1 MSAIRARVRRTIQRH
16 SLCPPG
22 SRLLVA
28 LSGGSDSVA
37 LLHLLHELSA
47 DGGFRVAAV
56 AHVNHHLRATAGRD
70 EAFCRELVARLGYP
84 LEVAHVDVAALARK
98 EALSI
103 EEAARRARYQSLRA
117 AAGLHQASLIATGHT
132 RDDQVET
139 LLMKLGRG
147 AGLTGLG
154 GIYPRRDDLVR
165 PLLEVSRAALRG
177 YLQEAG
183 LQKAGVSW
191 VEDET
196 NADLTNPRNRIR
208 HTVVP
213 AIEAAL
219 GPAALDAIARATV
232 LAGEDGR
239 WLDSLAGEAHER
251 LRRVVADGLAFD
263 QVSLQAL
270 PAPLLRRVLLL
281 AMREQASPAQIR
293 TDHVDGAGLVVAGEI
308 AGSDSPAG
316 RWELSGSTVVLLR
329 AAVLL
334 SATSPESG
342 AFYYELQVPG
352 VTEVPEAAGVIE
364 ARVGAQVVTA
374 EAAVATTGVA
384 TGDRYAVVVRW
395 TDETPLTVRN
405 RRPGDWLR
413 LPAGRKKLQDLFVD
427 AKVPRA
433 VRDRVP
439 VVTDSAGR
447 VVWVPGYAVSEDFR
461 VDPAEGKVIL
471 LRFTDKGE

>member
-16 SLCPPG
+16 GLCPPG

-37 LLHLLHELSA
+37 LLHLLHDLAA
-47 DGGFRVAAV
+47 DGGFSVAAV

-84 LEVAHVDVAALARK
+84 LEVAHADVAARARRD
-98 EALSI
+98 ALSI
-103 EEAARRARYQSLRA
+103 EEAARQERYRSLREAAGRYQA
-117 AAGLHQASLIATGHT
+117 TAIATGHT

-147 AGLTGLG
+147 AGLSGLG
-154 GIYPRRDDLVR
+154 GVYPRRDDLVR
-165 PLLEVSRAALRG
+165 PLLDVSRAALRDH
-177 YLQEAG
+177 LRLTRE
-183 LQKAGVSW
+183 LW

-196 NADLTNPRNRIR
+196 NADLGNPRNRVR

-219 GPAALDAIARATV
+219 GPAALDAIARAAV

-239 WLDSLAGEAHER
+239 WLDSLAEEAHQR
-251 LRRVVADGLAFD
+251 LRRVAPDGLAFD
-263 QVSLQAL
+263 QTALLAL

-281 AMREQASPAQIR
+281 AMREQARPAQIG
-293 TDHVDGAGLVVAGEI
+293 TTHVEAAGLVVAGE
-308 AGSDSPAG
+308 ASAADSPGG
-316 RWELSGSTVVLLR
+316 RWELSGSTVVLL
-329 AAVLL
+329 
-334 SATSPESG
+334 SNTSTESE
-342 AFYYELQVPG
+342 AFSYELPVPG
-352 VTEVPEAAGVIE
+352 VIVVPEAAAVVE
-364 ARVGAQVVTA
+364 ARVVKDTSPEMTGPAGGAGQ
-374 EAAVATTGVA
+374 AVI
-384 TGDRYAVVVRW
+384 VRW
-395 TDETPLTVRN
+395 TDETPLVVRN

-413 LPAGRKKLQDLFVD
+413 LPAGRKKLQDVFVD

-433 VRDRVP
+433 VRDTRP

-461 VDPAEGKVIL
+461 VDPAEGKVVF
-471 LRFTDKGE
+471 LRFTPKGE

>member
-16 SLCPPG
+16 GLCPPG
-22 SRLLVA
+22 SRVLVA

-47 DGGFRVAAV
+47 DGGFRLAAV
-56 AHVNHHLRATAGRD
+56 AHVNHHLRTTADRD

-84 LEVAHVDVAALARK
+84 LEVVHADVAGRARTD
-98 EALSI
+98 ALSI
-103 EEAARRARYQSLRA
+103 EEAARRERYRGLRT
-117 AAGLHQASLIATGHT
+117 AAGRHQASLIATGHT

-154 GIYPRRDDLVR
+154 GIYPRRDGLVR

-177 YLQEAG
+177 YLQETGLQQAG
-183 LQKAGVSW
+183 LPQAAVSW

-208 HTVVP
+208 HAVVP

-219 GPAALDAIARATV
+219 GAAALDAIARATV

-239 WLDSLAGEAHER
+239 WLDSLAAEAYER
-251 LRRVVADGLAFD
+251 LRRVVATGPAFD
-263 QVSLQAL
+263 VAALRAL
-270 PAPLLRRVLLL
+270 PAPLMRRVLLL

-308 AGSDSPAG
+308 AASDSPAG
-316 RWELSGSTVVLLR
+316 RWELSGSTVVLLST
-329 AAVLL
+329 A
-334 SATSPESG
+334 SPEVR
-342 AFYYELQVPG
+342 AFCYELPVPG
-352 VTEVPEAAGVIE
+352 FIDVPEAGGSLE
-364 ARVGAQVVTA
+364 AQVETRVG
-374 EAAVATTGVA
+374 
-384 TGDRYAVVVRW
+384 TGDRHAVSVLW
-395 TDETPLTVRN
+395 TGGLPLAVRN

-413 LPAGRKKLQDLFVD
+413 LPAGRKKLQDVFVD

-433 VRDRVP
+433 MRDRVP
-439 VVTDSAGR
+439 VVTDSADR
-447 VVWVPGYAVSEDFR
+447 VVWVPGHGVSEDFR

-471 LRFTDKGE
+471 LRFTPREN

>member
-16 SLCPPG
+16 GLCPPG

-37 LLHLLHELSA
+37 LLHLLHDLSA
-47 DGGFRVAAV
+47 DGGFSVAAV

-70 EAFCRELVARLGYP
+70 EAFCRELVDRLGYP
-84 LEVAHVDVAALARK
+84 LEVAHADVAALARK
-98 EALSI
+98 DALSI
-103 EEAARRARYQSLRA
+103 EEAARRERYQSLRA
-117 AAGLHQASLIATGHT
+117 AAGLHQASSIATGHT

-139 LLMKLGRG
+139 LLMKLARG

-165 PLLEVSRAALRG
+165 PLLEVSRTALRD
-177 YLQEAG
+177 YLRQAG
-183 LQKAGVSW
+183 ESW

-196 NADLTNPRNRIR
+196 NADLANPRNRIR
-208 HTVVP
+208 HSVVP

-239 WLDSLAGEAHER
+239 WLDSLAAAAHER
-251 LRRVVADGLAFD
+251 VRRVVADGLAFD
-263 QVSLQAL
+263 LAALQAL

-308 AGSDSPAG
+308 AGADSPAG

-329 AAVLL
+329 AAVTL
-334 SATSPESG
+334 STASPES
-342 AFYYELQVPG
+342 ADFCYEWPVPG
-352 VTEVPEAAGVIE
+352 VIEVPEAAGLME
-364 ARVGAQVVTA
+364 ARVEAPVVTA
-374 EAAVATTGVA
+374 AA
-384 TGDRYAVVVRW
+384 TGATPGNRQTVTVQW
-395 TDETPLTVRN
+395 TGQTPLTVRN
-405 RRPGDWLR
+405 RRPGDWIR
-413 LPAGRKKLQDLFVD
+413 LSAGRKKLQDVFVD
-427 AKVPRA
+427 AKVPR
-433 VRDRVP
+433 VIRDRLP

-447 VVWVPGYAVSEDFR
+447 VVWVPGYAVCEDFR
-461 VDPAEGKVIL
+461 VDPAEDKVIL
-471 LRFTDKGE
+471 LHFTPKGE

>member
-47 DGGFRVAAV
+47 DGRFHVVAV

-103 EEAARRARYQSLRA
+103 EEAARRERYRNLRA
-117 AAGLHQASLIATGHT
+117 AAGRHQATLIATGHT

-165 PLLEVSRAALRG
+165 PLLEVSRAALRS

-183 LQKAGVSW
+183 ASW

-219 GPAALDAIARATV
+219 GPAALDAIARATA

-263 QVSLQAL
+263 LASLQAL

-293 TDHVDGAGLVVAGEI
+293 TDHVDGAGQVMAREI
-308 AGSDSPAG
+308 AGADSPAG

-352 VTEVPEAAGVIE
+352 VTEVPEAAGVVE
-364 ARVGAQVVTA
+364 AGVGAQVVTA
-374 EAAVATTGVA
+374 EAAVATTGVG

-433 VRDRVP
+433 VRDRLP

>member
-16 SLCPPG
+16 GLCPPG

-37 LLHLLHELSA
+37 LLHLLHDLAA
-47 DGGFRVAAV
+47 DGGFSVAAV

-70 EAFCRELVARLGYP
+70 EDFCRELVARLGYP
-84 LEVAHVDVAALARK
+84 LDVAHADVAARARRDG
-98 EALSI
+98 LSI
-103 EEAARRARYQSLRA
+103 EEAARQERYRSLRE
-117 AAGLHQASLIATGHT
+117 AAGRHHATLIATGHT

-147 AGLTGLG
+147 AGLSGLG
-154 GIYPRRDDLVR
+154 GVYPRRDDLVR
-165 PLLEVSRAALRG
+165 PLLEVSRDALRD
-177 YLQEAG
+177 YLRQAG
-183 LQKAGVSW
+183 EPW

-219 GPAALDAIARATV
+219 GPGALDAIARATV

-239 WLDSLAGEAHER
+239 WLDSLAAEAHQR
-251 LRRVVADGLAFD
+251 LRRVEADGLVFD
-263 QVSLQAL
+263 QAALLAL

-281 AMREQASPAQIR
+281 AMREQARPAQIG
-293 TDHVDGAGLVVAGEI
+293 TTHVEAAGRVVAGE
-308 AGSDSPAG
+308 ASASDSPAG
-316 RWELSGSTVVLLR
+316 RWELSGSTVVLL
-329 AAVLL
+329 
-334 SATSPESG
+334 SNTSTESG
-342 AFYYELQVPG
+342 PFSYELPVPG
-352 VTEVPEAAGVIE
+352 VVHVPEAAASVEALVEPRGV
-364 ARVGAQVVTA
+364 ARVVKDELPGAAGPARGEGQAVT
-374 EAAVATTGVA
+374 VL
-384 TGDRYAVVVRW
+384 W
-395 TDETPLTVRN
+395 TDETPLVVRS

-413 LPAGRKKLQDLFVD
+413 LAAGRKKLQDVFVD
-427 AKVPRA
+427 AKVPRG
-433 VRDRVP
+433 VRDTLP

-471 LRFTDKGE
+471 LRFTPMGE